1 LVYIPSVVRMVEGGG
16 GSRVVYDVLRRA
28 INTATRVQGW
38 NRLVIERELYFNFED
53 FFEIEGFEFH
63 DGKLTVTIT
72 DIGFWLVNPFSIPDH
87 LVIMWNG
94 YILYDGSSFKG
105 SKTFNIKPE
114 WIEKENWVRVEYDV
128 GAGNWGWLQVSNV
141 KFEAKVSYYEKDK
154 DIVVEANNRTLV
166 KNKEY
171 LTGVINN
178 PSPNTQITPLG
189 GDWVT
194 GFLQFVQTMPQ
205 LLLFLIIMFIF
216 IEITKI
222 FRR

>member
-1 LVYIPSVVRMVEGGG
+1 MSLVRLMNGGG
-16 GSRVVYDVLRRA
+16 GSRVVYDTLPRI
-28 INTATRVQGW
+28 INWTIRVQGW
-38 NRLVIERELYFNFED
+38 SRLVIERELYFNFED

-63 DGKLTVTIT
+63 SATLTIT
-72 DIGFWLVNPFSIPDH
+72 IADIGFWLVNPFSIPDH
-87 LVIMWNG
+87 LMIMWNG

-114 WIEKENWVRVEYDV
+114 WIEKENFVRVEYDC

-141 KFEAKVSYYEKDK
+141 KFEAKVSYYEVDK
-154 DIVVEANNRTLV
+154 DRVVEANNSSLR

-171 LTGVINN
+171 LSGVINN
-178 PSPNTQITPLG
+178 PSPNTQITPTST
-189 GDWVT
+189 DWIT
-194 GFLQFVQTMPQ
+194 GFLQFAQIMPQ

-216 IEITKI
+216 IEIIRI